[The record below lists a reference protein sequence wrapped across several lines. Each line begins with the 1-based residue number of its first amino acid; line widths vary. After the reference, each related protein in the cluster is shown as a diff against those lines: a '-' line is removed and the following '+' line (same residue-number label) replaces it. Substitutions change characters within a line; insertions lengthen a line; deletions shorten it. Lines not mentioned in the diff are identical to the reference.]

1 MYAVGLPA
9 ANGAVLLGE
18 VDKYVPVSSKR
29 FTKVVESNESLHL
42 EMVGVKGESVC
53 VCAAFNDAGKWGA
66 PVCERASFTD
76 TTMMLDLARKPPVP
90 SKPCGGPWAWPK

>member
-1 MYAVGLPA
+1 M
-9 ANGAVLLGE
+9 
-18 VDKYVPVSSKR
+18 
-29 FTKVVESNESLHL
+29 VESNESLHL

-66 PVCERASFTD
+66 PVCQRASFTD

-90 SKPCGGPWAWPK
+90 SKPCGGPWA